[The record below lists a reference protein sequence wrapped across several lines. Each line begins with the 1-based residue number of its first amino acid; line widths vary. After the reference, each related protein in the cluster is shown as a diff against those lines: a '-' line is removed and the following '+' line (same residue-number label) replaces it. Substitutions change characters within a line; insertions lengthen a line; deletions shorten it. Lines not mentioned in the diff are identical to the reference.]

1 MEEMQK
7 VHKVNYGGDAK
18 GTQSKLWRRCK
29 RYTKSIMAEMQKVHF
44 LFLVKLQT
52 VKPLNLL
59 VLPTEYTE

>member
-18 GTQSKLWRRCK
+18 GK